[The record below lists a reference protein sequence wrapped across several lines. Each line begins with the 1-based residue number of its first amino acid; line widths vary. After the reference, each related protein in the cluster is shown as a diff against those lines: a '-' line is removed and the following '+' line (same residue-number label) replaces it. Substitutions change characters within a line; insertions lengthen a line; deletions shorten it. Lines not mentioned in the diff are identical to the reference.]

1 MLLQASELEDLEDEA
16 NMPLEQL
23 MAKYGY
29 TASTDVA
36 TPSHPSLAP
45 LVNAHSDPP
54 PTPAGPSTDPSP
66 PSLPPHSSP
75 QGPAKPMSS
84 GSKAEAPAESLT
96 IVAKPTAAAKG
107 EDVQAMQIQQQA
119 EQATAAGMDAFEH
132 SQALAERRASG
143 SQAGPS
149 SPSFPSAPAP
159 GKHTQP
165 AGMAAATRPF
175 VPFGTG
181 RFCLVCQLAYSAKAA
196 LTFLGRAEQHWQ
208 LESSFQV
215 GLHAYTNPMLAPLL
229 HRSCAQV
236 TEAVCSLSSCLFP
249 GYLLNMFCCQ

>member
-29 TASTDVA
+29 TGSTDVA
-36 TPSHPSLAP
+36 TPSHPSSSPPVKLG
-45 LVNAHSDPP
+45 SDAP

-66 PSLPPHSSP
+66 PSLAPHASP
-75 QGPAKPMSS
+75 QGPAKPVSA

-96 IVAKPTAAAKG
+96 NVAKPTAAAATD
-107 EDVQAMQIQQQA
+107 EDVQAMQVQQQA

-149 SPSFPSAPAP
+149 SPSSPAT
-159 GKHTQP
+159 GKLTQP
-165 AGMAAATRPF
+165 AGICAVTAATRPF
-175 VPFGTG
+175 VP
-181 RFCLVCQLAYSAKAA
+181 L
-196 LTFLGRAEQHWQ
+196 
-208 LESSFQV
+208 
-215 GLHAYTNPMLAPLL
+215 
-229 HRSCAQV
+229 
-236 TEAVCSLSSCLFP
+236 
-249 GYLLNMFCCQ
+249 

>member
-1 MLLQASELEDLEDEA
+1 MILQASELEDLEDEA

-23 MAKYGY
+23 MARYGY

-36 TPSHPSLAP
+36 TPSHPSSTP
-45 LVNAHSDPP
+45 PVNAHSDPSFP
-54 PTPAGPSTDPSP
+54 PAGTSTNPSP

-75 QGPAKPMSS
+75 QGPAKPVSS
-84 GSKAEAPAESLT
+84 RSKAEAPAESLT
-96 IVAKPTAAAKG
+96 NVTKPTVAAKG

-149 SPSFPSAPAP
+149 SPSAPAP

-165 AGMAAATRPF
+165 AGICAVTAATRPF
-175 VPFGTG
+175 VP
-181 RFCLVCQLAYSAKAA
+181 L
-196 LTFLGRAEQHWQ
+196 
-208 LESSFQV
+208 
-215 GLHAYTNPMLAPLL
+215 
-229 HRSCAQV
+229 
-236 TEAVCSLSSCLFP
+236 
-249 GYLLNMFCCQ
+249 